1 MTPYGAYYFHN
12 RSFDS
17 CSSEVPGRAMLQ
29 VGGLHFQAG
38 NIARTSVSF
47 GELVSVKL
55 CISNLRPW
63 LSGQLRKQR
72 VWQGKLGTQRMV
84 QEKLTSC
91 SILMYFSMI
100 AYASNVAK

>member
-1 MTPYGAYYFHN
+1 
-12 RSFDS
+12 
-17 CSSEVPGRAMLQ
+17 MLQ

-84 QEKLTSC
+84 PEKLTSC

-100 AYASNVAK
+100 AYASNMAK